1 MATGSWT
8 DATSI
13 EPVNRPIDGKRKVI
27 GEGARMSREEILGVL
42 FWSGVW
48 GFSEATLG
56 NALYSAGVPHASVPL
71 TIIALA
77 ILTLARGYMPRPGL
91 ATLIAALAMLYKFLN
106 EPFFAC
112 HLLGIL
118 LTGICYDVFFSVLR
132 VKTAWLAAGLTTW
145 ASYAAF
151 AVLITYVARYPHWVQ
166 GGITKVFEH
175 VAVNGTLAALGCALL
190 VPLSQRLGKKLRSAI
205 PRPFAWRAALLPGSI
220 TGVAAG
226 LWVLGLA
233 TYLLNH
239 AA

>member
-1 MATGSWT
+1 
-8 DATSI
+8 
-13 EPVNRPIDGKRKVI
+13 
-27 GEGARMSREEILGVL
+27 MSREEILGVL

-71 TIIALA
+71 TIIGLVV
-77 ILTLARGYMPRPGL
+77 LTLARGYLPRLGT

-118 LTGICYDVFFSVLR
+118 LTGVCYDLFFNAWR
-132 VKTAWLAAGLTTW
+132 TRDTWLAAALTTW
-145 ASYAAF
+145 TSYAAF
-151 AVLITYVARYPHWVQ
+151 ALLLTYVARYPHWVE
-166 GGITKVFEH
+166 GGIAKVLEH
-175 VAVNGTLAALGCALL
+175 VAINGSMAALGSALL
-190 VPLSQRLGKKLRSAI
+190 VPLIRRLGAAFQLAV
-205 PRPFAWRAALLPGSI
+205 PNPFAWRVAVLPGSV
-220 TGVAAG
+220 TGVTTG

-239 AA
+239 AARG